1 MRFQKPGDISHFSLA
16 QAFTPGLQ
24 RITNGFQPAS
34 AGFSWAIG
42 PARAEA
48 KERRPLKRPEESTP
62 AANPG
67 LKAGATE
74 KRTATE
80 NALARSAEA
89 ARWKPC
95 PNDPCN
101 AVLRQALGGPAR
113 TERGVTLLE
122 LLVVAVLASIL
133 LAVVFPSV
141 GTGLRTL
148 ELRSSAQRLAAA
160 ARYARDQAIHRQRF
174 YELEIDAEARTIAVA
189 DLEGTARRAFE
200 LPASVSIEKILPEA
214 ADNGSR
220 RRRFLFSPDGG
231 SLAFE
236 IILGNQRR
244 QVAVTSDPLTGFP
257 KVTEI

>member
-1 MRFQKPGDISHFSLA
+1 MPLKNLPACHSDPPGHDSSGH
-16 QAFTPGLQ
+16 
-24 RITNGFQPAS
+24 
-34 AGFSWAIG
+34 GFSH
-42 PARAEA
+42 AE
-48 KERRPLKRPEESTP
+48 KTRHLEW
-62 AANPG
+62 
-67 LKAGATE
+67 
-74 KRTATE
+74 
-80 NALARSAEA
+80 ALAPEVCPSAAEA
-89 ARWKPC
+89 ARNCIDFVPLPARLKSC
-95 PNDPCN
+95 PDGTMQGFEI
-101 AVLRQALGGPAR
+101 ASR

-141 GTGLRTL
+141 GAGLRTL

-200 LPASVSIEKILPEA
+200 LPASVSVEKILPEE

-231 SLAFE
+231 SLAFQ

-257 KVTEI
+257 KVTEL